1 MEITELQKDLAATF
15 RWTARLNMHEA
26 VANHFSAC
34 VPGSSDFYVNK
45 AGIHFSQIKASDL
58 ILITKENIEELRN
71 KPEVVDSTALNIH
84 GTIHE
89 KAPHAKCIFH
99 LHSKYAT
106 VLSTLKDPTLKP
118 IDQNTMFFYNRV
130 AVYDDFGG
138 LGFEE
143 ESIKMANALGNKQH
157 MILANH
163 GIITTG
169 ETVAEGF
176 NSLYYFEKAA
186 ETYITALSTNKNLNI
201 VIFDEAS
208 EGMLN
213 KFKMGA
219 IDAKA
224 NNRST
229 MVVES
234 RITYNNEVKEN
245 EEVDVYCNFFDHDK
259 KRLVVR
265 YEMYEKETKKLA
277 ATLESMSLYIDLEK
291 RKVTEFEQEKLDIMD
306 KFINENKEK
315 FNSENLVLSGKLKK

>member
-1 MEITELQKDLAATF
+1 MSIFLKSQKIIKD
-15 RWTARLNMHEA
+15 WIDYNGHMN
-26 VANHFSAC
+26 VAY
-34 VPGSSDFYVNK
+34 YV
-45 AGIHFSQIKASDL
+45 L
-58 ILITKENIEELRN
+58 
-71 KPEVVDSTALNIH
+71 
-84 GTIHE
+84 
-89 KAPHAKCIFH
+89 
-99 LHSKYAT
+99 
-106 VLSTLKDPTLKP
+106 
-118 IDQNTMFFYNRV
+118 
-130 AVYDDFGG
+130 
-138 LGFEE
+138 
-143 ESIKMANALGNKQH
+143 
-157 MILANH
+157 
-163 GIITTG
+163 
-169 ETVAEGF
+169 
-176 NSLYYFEKAA
+176 
-186 ETYITALSTNKNLNI
+186 
-201 VIFDEAS
+201 IFDEAS

-259 KRLVVR
+259 KSLVVR

-277 ATLESMSLYIDLEK
+277 ASLESMSLYIDLEK